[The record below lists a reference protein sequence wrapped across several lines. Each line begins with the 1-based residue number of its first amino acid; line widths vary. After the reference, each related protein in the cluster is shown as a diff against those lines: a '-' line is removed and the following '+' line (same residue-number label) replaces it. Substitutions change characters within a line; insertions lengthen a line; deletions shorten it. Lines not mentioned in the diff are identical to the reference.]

1 MSLIERLAEHAVPLL
16 PRCRFPDGEVACAV
30 SGGADSVALLL
41 LAVASGRAATAIHVD
56 HGLRPDSADE
66 GAMVAGIAKAVGA
79 SVVTRTVA
87 VRPGSNLEARARIAR
102 YRALPD
108 DVCTGHT
115 ADDQAETMLLNLI
128 RGAGIDGLA
137 AMARPAP
144 GGPQRPILGLR
155 RSETAALCRSLDVRV
170 LADPMNRDRQF
181 RRVRVRREVL
191 PLLDDVAQR
200 DVVPVLA
207 RQARL
212 FADDAFLLDSLS
224 ETVDPQDARALRS
237 APVPLAR
244 RAIRRWLVAS
254 GVGDG
259 HPVAGSVVERVLQ
272 VADDR
277 AESNDLI
284 DGWRVARTNQML
296 RLVPP
301 SRSPI

>member
-1 MSLIERLAEHAVPLL
+1 MRLIDRLREHAVPLL
-16 PRCRFPDGEVACAV
+16 PRCQFPDGAVSCAV

-66 GAMVAGIAKAVGA
+66 GTMVAALAEGIGA
-79 SVVTRTVA
+79 SFLSRSVV

-115 ADDQAETMLLNLI
+115 AEDQAETMLLNLI

-137 AMARPAP
+137 AMARPVP

-155 RSETAALCRSLDVRV
+155 RSETVALCRGLDVPV

-181 RRVRVRREVL
+181 RRVRVRQEVL

-200 DVVPVLA
+200 DVVAVLA

-212 FADDAFLLDSLS
+212 FAADAALLDSLAA
-224 ETVDPQDARALRS
+224 TLDPLDARALHS

-244 RAIRRWLVAS
+244 RAIRRWLEIGRAS
-254 GVGDG
+254 GR
-259 HPVAGSVVERVLQ
+259 ERV
-272 VADDR
+272 
-277 AESNDLI
+277 
-284 DGWRVARTNQML
+284 
-296 RLVPP
+296 
-301 SRSPI
+301 